1 MPTNPTAS
9 TEELFRG
16 PIKSKTVFPV
26 LILHLLDGGPEHGFG
41 LMQRIADLCDGY
53 LAVNTNT
60 IYPLLRRLEGRGF
73 IVGEWDHPTKRARR
87 MYTITPAGR
96 ERLARIKINML
107 PYLNALAAS
116 VERLR
121 TELYRP
127 AAAESFPVS
136 AALRA

>member
-1 MPTNPTAS
+1 
-9 TEELFRG
+9 
-16 PIKSKTVFPV
+16 
-26 LILHLLDGGPEHGFG
+26 
-41 LMQRIADLCDGY
+41 
-53 LAVNTNT
+53 
-60 IYPLLRRLEGRGF
+60 
-73 IVGEWDHPTKRARR
+73 
-87 MYTITPAGR
+87 MYTITSAGR